1 MSAAARDMEAKIVR
15 IIYDAG
21 GRLLEKGKDGAG
33 HRTATYEINGHQS
46 RFHYPSSPQANG
58 CGHLNCYTR
67 LRREIREIKSRI
79 PVEIAPEKPAEAL
92 PAPLRI
98 IGAPPARAT
107 PPAPQKA
114 NKPDRKH
121 VIKRYLSLRSL
132 DLLCEELGMSRDAA
146 IQTIMSSRADAATF
160 LRREIDAK
168 RSTASHAPQPKRV
181 NPFLLV
187 PKERR
192 QLAKLAH
199 RLYFKEGR
207 TAAEA
212 SRILKVSTTTV
223 INLAQEA

>member
-1 MSAAARDMEAKIVR
+1 MSAAAREMETKIVR

-79 PVEIAPEKPAEAL
+79 PIEIASEKPSEAL
-92 PAPLRI
+92 PASLRI

-114 NKPDRKH
+114 RKPDRKH
-121 VIKRYLSLRSL
+121 VIKRYLSLRSI
-132 DLLCEELGMSRDAA
+132 DLLCAELDIDRDTA
-146 IQTIMSSRADAATF
+146 IRTIMSSRADAATF

-168 RSTASHAPQPKRV
+168 RSTASHARRPKKI
-181 NPFLLV
+181 NPFLKV

-192 QLAKLAH
+192 QLAKLASQM
-199 RLYFKEGR
+199 YFKQNR
-207 TAAEA
+207 TAAETG
-212 SRILKVSTTTV
+212 RILKVSAATV
-223 INLAQEA
+223 LRLVQEA